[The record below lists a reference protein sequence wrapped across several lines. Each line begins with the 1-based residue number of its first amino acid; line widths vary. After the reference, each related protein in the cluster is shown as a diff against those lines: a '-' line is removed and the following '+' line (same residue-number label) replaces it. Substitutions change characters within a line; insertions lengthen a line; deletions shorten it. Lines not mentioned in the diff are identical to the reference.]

1 MEVQRL
7 TITQKERELKQR
19 CFIFTFQ
26 LISKSVFEQ
35 IQSAFKLKARRA
47 HECATSSLSDGE
59 RRKKQRTAQNKDLY
73 TTSKKTTQNS
83 SFLVPN
89 LSGNIC
95 KHKSYP
101 QKPTEPTV
109 TEVDMKQR

>member
-26 LISKSVFEQ
+26 LISKSAFEQ

-59 RRKKQRTAQNKDLY
+59 RRKKQRTAQTEDLY
-73 TTSKKTTQNS
+73 TTSKKLHEIPV
-83 SFLVPN
+83 FLDPN
-89 LSGNIC
+89 LSGNKC